1 MSNSLHLHGLQHAR
15 LPYPSL
21 SHGIHSHSGPL
32 SRWCHPTISSSVIS
46 SYCVQSFQASGS
58 FPMSQLFASGGQ
70 SVYTL
75 MVLKFLL
82 PNLDVSAE
90 TPSVALQVPCWQLTP
105 NGPMGSNLPAS
116 HLSNC
121 SLSHLRKQGSIL
133 LAVQAKHVGLLV
145 SSFSLTHIQP
155 ISKASQLYF
164 QNLPILPG
172 YLPPTTGLTP
182 GLRHPYSLPRFWQQ
196 LHNQFSFSSFAS
208 LNSTLSMAT
217 RVII

>member
-1 MSNSLHLHGLQHAR
+1 
-15 LPYPSL
+15 
-21 SHGIHSHSGPL
+21 
-32 SRWCHPTISSSVIS
+32 
-46 SYCVQSFQASGS
+46 
-58 FPMSQLFASGGQ
+58 MSQLFASGGQ
-70 SVYTL
+70 GVYTL

-133 LAVQAKHVGLLV
+133 LAVQAKHGGLLI
-145 SSFSLTHIQP
+145 SFSLTHVQA
-155 ISKASQLYF
+155 ISKSSQLYF

-172 YLPPTTGLTP
+172 YLPPAAGLTP
-182 GLRHPYSLPRFWQQ
+182 GLRAPLFLAQIPAT
-196 LHNQFSFSSFAS
+196 AS
-208 LNSTLSMAT
+208 
-217 RVII
+217 